1 MTWQWIG
8 LTIFS
13 LTLLPAGLAIATG
26 RLPARLPARRRPP
39 RAYGWAVLALYATA
53 PLNAIPRLTG
63 AAPRVSLAL
72 TSVAGIVAVAG
83 CLLAALASLR
93 RAGDGTP

>member
-13 LTLLPAGLAIATG
+13 LTLLPAGLAIAAG
-26 RLPARLPARRRPP
+26 RLPARLPARLRPP

-53 PLNAIPRLTG
+53 PLNAVPRLAG
-63 AAPRVSLAL
+63 ATPQVSLTL
-72 TSVAGIVAVAG
+72 TAVAGIVAVAG
-83 CLLAALASLR
+83 CLLASLASLR
-93 RAGDGTP
+93 RSGDGAR